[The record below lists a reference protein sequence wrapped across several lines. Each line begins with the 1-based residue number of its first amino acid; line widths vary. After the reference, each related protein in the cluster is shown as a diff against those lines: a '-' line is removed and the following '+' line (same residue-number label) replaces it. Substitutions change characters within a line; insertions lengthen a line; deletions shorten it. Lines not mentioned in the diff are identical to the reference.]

1 MTARQPARAVFFQT
15 APQRTGAGFGGGRL
29 NTDSGSAYIP
39 PAPRQTAQTA
49 AAFPD
54 TAGRTK
60 FFDFLFAA
68 IQENACRAHFISER
82 PVIE

>member
-29 NTDSGSAYIP
+29 NADSAGLVP
-39 PAPRQTAQTA
+39 PVPHQTAQTA

-54 TAGRTK
+54 TAGRTN
-60 FFDFLFAA
+60 FFDFLLATT
-68 IQENACRAHFISER
+68 QENAYRAHFISER

>member
-15 APQRTGAGFGGGRL
+15 ASQRTGAGFGGGRL
-29 NTDSGSAYIP
+29 NTDSAAPISLP
-39 PAPRQTAQTA
+39 PHAKRRRPPPLSPIRRDEQI
-49 AAFPD
+49 
-54 TAGRTK
+54 

-68 IQENACRAHFISER
+68 TQENECRAHFISER